1 MDEPNELAA
10 AIQGEMMRR
19 SWSQVEVAAAGG
31 PSTTTQSA
39 ISAGKSVSRQSLAKV
54 DVAFGWAA
62 GTAARLYRGDTL
74 ASFVLA
80 GNLEPDDPRSN
91 YVGWRPKPSE
101 GEEPPADGLREWT
114 TEADLFMAQLSDR
127 LDAVEELLAKL
138 MKQGG
143 QKDAGDAEAEKTS
156 NEGVRPNVT
165 PETQTLAARRG
176 DSRGKRQANFTDQ
189 LGQEL
194 QDDGGWEPA

>member
-39 ISAGKSVSRQSLAKV
+39 ISAGKSISRQSLAKV

-80 GNLEPDDPRSN
+80 SNPEPDDPRPN
-91 YVGWRPKPSE
+91 YVGWRPKLAE
-101 GEEPPADGLREWT
+101 GQEPPADGLREWT

-138 MKQGG
+138 TKQGG
-143 QKDAGDAEAEKTS
+143 QKDAGDAEAEKSPGGAVT
-156 NEGVRPNVT
+156 PNVT

-176 DSRGKRQANFTDQ
+176 RSRGKQQAEFMDEF
-189 LGQEL
+189 GEES
-194 QDDGGWEPA
+194 QDTGEGSA